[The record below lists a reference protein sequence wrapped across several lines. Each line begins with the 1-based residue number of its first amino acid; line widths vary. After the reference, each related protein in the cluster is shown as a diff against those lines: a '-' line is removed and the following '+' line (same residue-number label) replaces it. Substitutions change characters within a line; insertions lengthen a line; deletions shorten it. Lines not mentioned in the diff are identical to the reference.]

1 MSRMYGN
8 GDPMG
13 MGGDIRYDIN
23 KDPAMDSYLGSKYE
37 IYQDTGRI
45 DVGRWSLEMDNMGEI
60 MKDIDKADP
69 LYVATIIKGGK
80 KGLLV
85 AYKYGEK
92 IVNGFVVHAALGE
105 AEVEA
110 AMSGRIM
117 DREKMKVELENV
129 RIVGPVVEAITP
141 DIVKKFIREKIE
153 DMTPSEKL
161 ADGVIG
167 DAIVIIPI
175 IKGATGVIKQAGEW
189 VAVGKDIAGGAKK
202 LFTKPDTPHH
212 KTYTDTGGHKVDGD
226 SHLGLV
232 KKFTLTDKIKSD
244 ITAALQKGNSAEIS
258 AALKKAEWD
267 VPQSVFDKLPA
278 ELKIKKLAKEGI
290 GVRMQD
296 VSGDKFNVRIMKG
309 KPDAEWPSQ
318 RQDYVKITSNGKVL
332 DFNGNEISSKQYKS
346 PSDQPEAHI
355 PLNKWLKW
363 KEWDKND

>member
-1 MSRMYGN
+1 V
-8 GDPMG
+8 
-13 MGGDIRYDIN
+13 
-23 KDPAMDSYLGSKYE
+23 DSYLRTKYE

-92 IVNGFVVHAALGE
+92 IVNGIVVHAALGE

-110 AMSGRIM
+110 ARSGRIM

-161 ADGVIG
+161 AYGVVG

-189 VAVGKDIAGGAKK
+189 VVVGKDIAGGAKK

-267 VPQSVFDKLPA
+267 VPQSVFDKLAA
-278 ELKIKKLAKEGI
+278 ELKIKKLADTDDNIGI
-290 GVRMQD
+290 RFQD
-296 VSGDKFNVRIMKG
+296 NMNAKYNVRIMKG

-318 RQDYVKITSNGKVL
+318 RQDYVKITSNGRVL
-332 DFNGNEISSKQYKS
+332 GKDGLEIKS
-346 PSDQPEAHI
+346 GKDGVKYPKNNPDAHI
-355 PLNKWLKW
+355 SLNEYKNWN
-363 KEWDKND
+363 EWDKK